1 MNKKH
6 LFRIL
11 GMGLFI
17 VGVVLGMVL
26 FGGAAWADLEA
37 TFYGFDQMGGGRLTT
52 VNCPILLTTSD
63 VGTVGA
69 TFKNP
74 NDTPINFM
82 VRADISNRGLFRSER
97 SMLSLE
103 GKQSKKVT
111 WNVTSDDIDLRNF
124 IFAQIAN
131 YPAQK
136 VPFRQ
141 GTCGI
146 MTIDL
151 PQFTGKQVFVF
162 AIIVILVG
170 IAGGLIIW
178 ETYGLPLTGKF
189 PDITR
194 AMRTV
199 GILVL
204 LGMLVSFMGYWILGI
219 IIFAATV
226 LAIGV
231 ALGFLLA
238 Q

>member
-1 MNKKH
+1 MNKKY

-11 GMGLFI
+11 GTGIFLI
-17 VGVVLGMVL
+17 GVALGMVL

-37 TFYGFDQMGGGRLTT
+37 TFYGFDNMGGGRLTT
-52 VNCPILLTTSD
+52 IDCPILMTTSD
-63 VGTVGA
+63 IGTIGA

-103 GKQSKKVT
+103 GHKSKKVT
-111 WNVTSDDIDLRNF
+111 WKVTSDDIDLRNF
-124 IFAQIAN
+124 IFAQITN

-136 VPFRQ
+136 IPFRQ
-141 GTCGI
+141 ATCGI

-151 PQFTGKQVFVF
+151 PQFTGKQVFTF

-170 IAGGLIIW
+170 IAGGLILW
-178 ETYGLPLTGKF
+178 ETYGFPLTGKLAET
-189 PDITR
+189 TR
-194 AMRTV
+194 AMKTLGV
-199 GILVL
+199 LVL
-204 LGMLVSFMGYWILGI
+204 LGMLVSFLGYWMLGVI
-219 IIFAATV
+219 FFAAAV

-231 ALGFLLA
+231 ILGFLLI

>member
-1 MNKKH
+1 MDKKY
-6 LFRIL
+6 LFRFL
-11 GMGLFI
+11 GMGLFLI
-17 VGVVLGMVL
+17 GVALGMVL

-37 TFYGFDQMGGGRLTT
+37 AFYGFEQMGGGRLNTID
-52 VNCPILLTTSD
+52 CPVLMTTSD
-63 VGTVGA
+63 VGIIGA

-103 GKQSKKVT
+103 GHKSRKVT
-111 WNVTSDDIDLRNF
+111 WKVTSDDIDLRNF

-141 GTCGI
+141 ATCGI

-151 PQFTGKQVFVF
+151 PQFTGKQVFTF

-178 ETYGLPLTGKF
+178 DTYGFPLTGKL

-194 AMRTV
+194 AMKTV
-199 GILVL
+199 GILVIF
-204 LGMLVSFMGYWILGI
+204 GMLTSFLGYWIFGI
-219 IIFAATV
+219 VIFAATV

-231 ALGFLLA
+231 VLGFTLA
-238 Q
+238 

>member
-11 GMGLFI
+11 GMGLFMI
-17 VGVVLGMVL
+17 GVALGMVL

-37 TFYGFDQMGGGRLTT
+37 AFYGFEQMGGGHLTT
-52 VNCPILLTTSD
+52 IDCPILMTTSD
-63 VGTVGA
+63 IGTIGA

-82 VRADISNRGLFRSER
+82 VRADVSNRGLFRTER

-103 GKQSKKVT
+103 GNKSQKVT

-124 IFAQIAN
+124 IFAQIVN

-151 PQFTGKQVFVF
+151 PQFTGKQVFAF

-170 IAGGLIIW
+170 IVGGLIIW
-178 ETYGLPLTGKF
+178 ETYGFPLTGKL
-189 PDITR
+189 PDITQ

-199 GILVL
+199 GVFVL
-204 LGMLVSFMGYWILGI
+204 LGMLVSFLGYWVLGI

-231 ALGFLLA
+231 VLGFSLA